1 MTLTT
6 EDGKPCE
13 GIDQGPFE
21 PIAVIGLGAL
31 MPDAHDIDAFWQNI
45 LDAKVSIKTLPEG
58 RWPGPIDHFWKEGGP
73 GAHTEGFTYA
83 KIGALVSD
91 AEFDWRRWRQPPGT
105 LPQIDPCQLWA
116 VTVSADA
123 IEHAG
128 YDGDAKDID
137 HANRGCFRQCPGRRE
152 QKPVEFTRVVRSY
165 RCGGQGSRL
174 AGGKLGCVFRRHVG
188 GCTSRRRGHHAR

>member
-58 RWPGPIDHFWKEGGP
+58 RWPGRLTTFG
-73 GAHTEGFTYA
+73 
-83 KIGALVSD
+83 
-91 AEFDWRRWRQPPGT
+91 RR
-105 LPQIDPCQLWA
+105 
-116 VTVSADA
+116 AD
-123 IEHAG
+123 
-128 YDGDAKDID
+128 
-137 HANRGCFRQCPGRRE
+137 PGRTPRDS
-152 QKPVEFTRVVRSY
+152 PTRRS
-165 RCGGQGSRL
+165 
-174 AGGKLGCVFRRHVG
+174 
-188 GCTSRRRGHHAR
+188 GHL

>member
-45 LDAKVSIKTLPEG
+45 LDAKVSIRTLPEG
-58 RWPGPIDHFWKEGGP
+58 RWPGPVDHFWKEGGP
-73 GAHTEGFTYA
+73 GAHTEGYSYA
-83 KIGALVSD
+83 KIGAVVSD

-128 YDGDAKDID
+128 YDVRPATSTE
-137 HANRGCFRQCPGRRE
+137 PE
-152 QKPVEFTRVVRSY
+152 PVLSLPM
-165 RCGGQGSRL
+165 RL
-174 AGGKLGCVFRRHVG
+174 AGKTETCPIFVCGRITPVPWPRR
-188 GCTSRRRGHHAR
+188 TASPTIR

>member
-31 MPDAHDIDAFWQNI
+31 MPDAEDIDAFWQNI
-45 LDAKVSIKTLPEG
+45 LEAKVSIRPLPEG
-58 RWPGPIDHFWKEGGP
+58 RWPGPIDHFWKDGGP
-73 GAHTEGFTYA
+73 GNHTEGYSYA

-91 AEFDWRRWRQPPGT
+91 AAFDWRRWRQPPGT

-116 VTVSADA
+116 VTVSARA

-128 YDGDAKDID
+128 YDPDVKDID
-137 HANRGCFRQCPGRRE
+137 RTRTGVVGTRGKADCLAIRLL
-152 QKPVEFTRVVRSY
+152 VVDETKHLTMP
-165 RCGGQGSRL
+165 CAPL
-174 AGGKLGCVFRRHVG
+174 
-188 GCTSRRRGHHAR
+188 